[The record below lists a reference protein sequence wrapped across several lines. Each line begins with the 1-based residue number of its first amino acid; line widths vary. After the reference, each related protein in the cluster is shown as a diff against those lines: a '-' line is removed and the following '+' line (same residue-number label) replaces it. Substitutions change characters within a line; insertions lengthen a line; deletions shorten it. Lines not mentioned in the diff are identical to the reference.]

1 MPMSDPVLAAIITAT
16 ATICMSLLQLRF
28 SLNRSL
34 AKDAGGRV
42 QAGGAKRKGRGPFA
56 VLFVIIIASAVGGFA
71 LSQWLTENERVS
83 QNMLQ
88 RELQDRVDQITR
100 TANQLEQTR
109 AGVRA
114 EIETGVLRKIGS
126 DGVVVMATVAP
137 CRPSLVVNPPGAA
150 TPPGV
155 TAETAQSAAPAC
167 TESEASPV
175 TLCATIPAGATIT
188 EVELYTRLAQSDA
201 PWSTSR
207 VIAGQES
214 GQARFAE
221 KYAEAPEAP
230 GTKQVCEGFAHWST
244 DHARI
249 ARMVIRYGI

>member
-1 MPMSDPVLAAIITAT
+1 MSDPVLAAIITAT

-28 SLNRSL
+28 SLG
-34 AKDAGGRV
+34 KD
-42 QAGGAKRKGRGPFA
+42 GGARSQTTSGGKRKGRGPFA

-83 QNMLQ
+83 QSV
-88 RELQDRVDQITR
+88 REHELQDSVEKITR

-109 AGVRA
+109 AGARA
-114 EIETGVLRKIGS
+114 EIEAGVLRRIGS

-137 CRPSLVVNPPGAA
+137 CRPSLVVSPPGTA

-155 TAETAQSAAPAC
+155 TAETAQSAVPAC
-167 TESEASPV
+167 TESEASAV
-175 TLCATIPAGATIT
+175 TLCTTIPANATIT
-188 EVELYTRLAQSDA
+188 EVELYTRLAQSDT

-221 KYAEAPEAP
+221 KYAEGPESA
-230 GTKQVCEGFAHWST
+230 GSKQICEGFAHWST
-244 DHARI
+244 EHARV
-249 ARMVIRYGI
+249 ARMVVRYGI